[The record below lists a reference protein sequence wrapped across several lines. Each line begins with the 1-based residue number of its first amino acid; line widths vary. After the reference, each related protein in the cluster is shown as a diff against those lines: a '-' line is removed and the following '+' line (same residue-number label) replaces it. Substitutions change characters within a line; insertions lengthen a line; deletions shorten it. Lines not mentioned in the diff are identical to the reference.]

1 MTVREFMK
9 DANSGTFIIIRV
21 PTFKEDGSF
30 LRYEGFRTC
39 PVEWPNIKGIDE
51 TIFDRK
57 IEHWFVRSNSFVDS
71 NPTIIFDTTKGD

>member
-9 DANSGTFIIIRV
+9 DANSGTYILIRV

-30 LRYEGFRTC
+30 LRYESFRTC

-57 IEHWFVRSNSFVDS
+57 IEHWFLRSNSYADP